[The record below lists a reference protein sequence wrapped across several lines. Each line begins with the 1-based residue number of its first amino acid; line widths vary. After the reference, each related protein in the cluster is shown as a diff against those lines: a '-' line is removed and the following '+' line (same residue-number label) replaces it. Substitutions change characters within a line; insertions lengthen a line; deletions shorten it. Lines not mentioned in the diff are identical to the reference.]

1 SSLMTLSPILIGLLL
16 WNRLPE
22 QIVTHWDM
30 KGTPDG
36 SMGKALAVF
45 LPPLL
50 CLILHLFCAFITTRD
65 SENKR
70 QYRKIVSQC
79 LWITPVIVL
88 LTSCWVFAF
97 ALGTE
102 FNLTMMLFA
111 VIGIAFILIGNY
123 MPKCRQNY
131 FIGIKI
137 TWTLHSEENWNRT
150 HRFAGKIWVLGGFL
164 FLLASALP
172 GVAAAVVMS
181 TAGVLM
187 VLVPVIYSYLFYR
200 KQLKEGKITE
210 EDMKLNKTE
219 KKVTI
224 LVLIFTA
231 VTLLIAAAIL
241 FLGKFDVKVSDE
253 ALHIDASGWSDVS
266 LPFAEIDRIEFIENG
281 SSVSLQREIGYG
293 AMNVTMGDCMELKRG
308 RVSAYVYND
317 CDAYVVIYSGDK
329 ILMINQLTVEETKA
343 LYEELSA
350 WTK

>member
-1 SSLMTLSPILIGLLL
+1 MKDYKGQIILSSLMTLSPILIGLLL

-45 LPPLL
+45 LPPVL

-70 QYRKIVSQC
+70 QNRKIVSLC

-137 TWTLHSEENWNRT
+137 IPL
-150 HRFAGKIWVLGGFL
+150 
-164 FLLASALP
+164 
-172 GVAAAVVMS
+172 
-181 TAGVLM
+181 
-187 VLVPVIYSYLFYR
+187 
-200 KQLKEGKITE
+200 
-210 EDMKLNKTE
+210 
-219 KKVTI
+219 
-224 LVLIFTA
+224 
-231 VTLLIAAAIL
+231 LLILSPEMSFSSFII
-241 FLGKFDVKVSDE
+241 FIVSRISAVLSIFED
-253 ALHIDASGWSDVS
+253 
-266 LPFAEIDRIEFIENG
+266 PFRYFIC
-281 SSVSLQREIGYG
+281 G
-293 AMNVTMGDCMELKRG
+293 AWN
-308 RVSAYVYND
+308 
-317 CDAYVVIYSGDK
+317 
-329 ILMINQLTVEETKA
+329 
-343 LYEELSA
+343 
-350 WTK
+350 